1 MSKHLAGLGGV
12 VVAIVV
18 LAIMGLIVDNML
30 KAIPHTSQRPYP
42 KEVHVGLVPTTPP
55 APPDTVPAAP

>member
-1 MSKHLAGLGGV
+1 M
-12 VVAIVV
+12 VAIVV

-55 APPDTVPAAP
+55 APPDAAPAAP